1 MVLDIFYA
9 EFPPDNACVSLL
21 PSLDVTINLI
31 FWVFGK
37 SFLLMLSNIT
47 FLVNINKVMTLKD
60 RPEYFVEGL
69 SDIMGNMILG
79 EESKLMPSERSID
92 VSSGRFCGSE
102 EISIIRNINEAES
115 QDAFESE
122 RSRPRKESLE

>member
-1 MVLDIFYA
+1 
-9 EFPPDNACVSLL
+9 
-21 PSLDVTINLI
+21 
-31 FWVFGK
+31 
-37 SFLLMLSNIT
+37 
-47 FLVNINKVMTLKD
+47 MTLKD